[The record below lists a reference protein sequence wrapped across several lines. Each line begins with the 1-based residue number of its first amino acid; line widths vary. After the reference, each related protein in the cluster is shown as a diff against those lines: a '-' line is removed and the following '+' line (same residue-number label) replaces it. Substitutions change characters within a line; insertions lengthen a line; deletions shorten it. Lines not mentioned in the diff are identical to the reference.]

1 MFVKKSILYYFLLPP
16 IAFTGDF
23 KPFRHSGKYDSVLC
37 MMLPDK
43 INSVFISVSFSEGIS
58 EAYFRP
64 IVPIMTN
71 LYGKPIIFSFD
82 FNILRRLL

>member
-1 MFVKKSILYYFLLPP
+1 MLVKNSILYYFLLPP

-23 KPFRHSGKYDSVLC
+23 KPFRHSGKYDSVLG

-43 INSVFISVSFSEGIS
+43 INSVFISVSFSESIS

-64 IVPIMTN
+64 IVPIIPD
-71 LYGKPIIFSFD
+71 L
-82 FNILRRLL
+82 